1 MGKVIRIRISG
12 SGAGTDAPTV
22 EDVLDQVRDWLDVI
36 RGVEEAIADDGGPAI
51 DWRLTNVSRNS
62 PLTFECEAFPKNHA
76 VNIDRHVE
84 RVLHHTACGLK
95 GLQNE
100 AERPEYFT
108 DKVLSKARGMF
119 ERVTDGL
126 SLTEVDFGSNLPQF
140 HVTPDVA
147 RAAATNTG
155 RVLAPTP
162 TPYREHGSVEG
173 CIQGVERDGHG
184 RKLLFLRHRVTGD
197 IVKCFVSGK
206 ALADVEDHRIADVF
220 RNRRVL
226 VTGTLHYKSV
236 GKLTHID
243 AKHLR
248 FLRPRSELPQIDDIV
263 DPDFTSGVRSEDYLE
278 EMRHGRLS

>member
-12 SGAGTDAPTV
+12 SGAGADAPTV

-36 RGVEEAIADDGGPAI
+36 RGVEEAVSDDGGLSI
-51 DWRLTNVSRNS
+51 DWRLTDASRNS
-62 PLTFECEAFPKNHA
+62 PLTFECEAFPKSHA

-100 AERPEYFT
+100 AQRPEYFT

-119 ERVTDGL
+119 ERVTNGL
-126 SLTEVDFGSNLPQF
+126 SLTEVDFGSGLPQF
-140 HVTPDVA
+140 LITPAIA
-147 RAAATNTG
+147 RTAAANTV
-155 RVLAPTP
+155 RVLAPAP
-162 TPYREHGSVEG
+162 TPYREQGSVEG

-197 IVKCFVSGK
+197 IVKCVISGK

-226 VTGTLHYKSV
+226 VIGRLHYKSV
-236 GKLTHID
+236 GKLSHID
-243 AKHLR
+243 AQDLR

-263 DPDFTSGVRSEDYLE
+263 DPDFTGGVRSEDYLE
-278 EMRHGRLS
+278 EMRNGRLS